1 MKMKNEDVYE
11 TILSAVSI
19 LCLFVLTLLLLS
31 GCSFPRPRYVQGV
44 DVSLGLSVPAT
55 DGAAQISLFEYIS
68 GIKMSSTT
76 NLPFKVVYK
85 EWTTNSYFGVVNV
98 NEHRETE
105 VDMKPVK

>member
-1 MKMKNEDVYE
+1 MKMDKNDIYMMMSS
-11 TILSAVSI
+11 TFAI
-19 LCLFVLTLLLLS
+19 LCLFTLSLLLA
-31 GCSFPRPRYVQGV
+31 GCSSPRYVQGV

-55 DGAAQISLFEYIS
+55 DGAAQISIFEYIS

-105 VDMKPVK
+105 VDMKPVE

>member
-1 MKMKNEDVYE
+1 MKMDKNDIYMMMSSAFV
-11 TILSAVSI
+11 IL
-19 LCLFVLTLLLLS
+19 FLLAFSLILS
-31 GCSFPRPRYVQGV
+31 GCSSPRYVQGV

-68 GIKMSSTT
+68 GIKMASTT

>member
-1 MKMKNEDVYE
+1 MKIDKNDIYMMMSSAFA
-11 TILSAVSI
+11 ILFLLAFS
-19 LCLFVLTLLLLS
+19 LLFS
-31 GCSFPRPRYVQGV
+31 GCSSPRYVQGV

-68 GIKMSSTT
+68 GIKMASTT
-76 NLPFKVVYK
+76 NLPFKVMYK
-85 EWTTNSYFGVVNV
+85 EWTTNSYFGVVNI

>member
-1 MKMKNEDVYE
+1 MQMDKNDIYMMMSSAFV
-11 TILSAVSI
+11 ILFI
-19 LCLFVLTLLLLS
+19 LAFSLILS
-31 GCSFPRPRYVQGV
+31 GCSSPRYVQGV

-85 EWTTNSYFGVVNV
+85 VWTTNSYFGVVNI
-98 NEHRETE
+98 NEHHETE
-105 VDMKPVK
+105 VDMKPVE

>member
-1 MKMKNEDVYE
+1 MKMDKNNIYMM
-11 TILSAVSI
+11 TLSAFAI
-19 LCLFVLTLLLLS
+19 LCFFVVSLFFT
-31 GCSFPRPRYVQGV
+31 GCSSPRYVQGV

-68 GIKMSSTT
+68 GIKMASTT

-105 VDMKPVK
+105 VDMKPAK

>member
-1 MKMKNEDVYE
+1 MKMDKNDIYMMMSSAFV
-11 TILSAVSI
+11 IL
-19 LCLFVLTLLLLS
+19 FLLAFSLILS
-31 GCSFPRPRYVQGV
+31 GCSSPRYVQGV

-85 EWTTNSYFGVVNV
+85 VWTTNSYFGVVNI
-98 NEHRETE
+98 NEHHETE
-105 VDMKPVK
+105 VDMKPME

>member
-1 MKMKNEDVYE
+1 MKMDKNDIYMMMS
-11 TILSAVSI
+11 SAFALLFLLVVS
-19 LCLFVLTLLLLS
+19 LLFS
-31 GCSFPRPRYVQGV
+31 GCSSPRYVQGV

-68 GIKMSSTT
+68 GIKMASTT

>member
-11 TILSAVSI
+11 MILSAFAI
-19 LCLFVLTLLLLS
+19 LFLLAFSLFFV
-31 GCSFPRPRYVQGV
+31 GCSSPRYVQGV

-105 VDMKPVK
+105 VDMKPVE

>member
-1 MKMKNEDVYE
+1 MKMSKNYIYMMMSSAFV
-11 TILSAVSI
+11 IL
-19 LCLFVLTLLLLS
+19 FLLAFSLIFS
-31 GCSFPRPRYVQGV
+31 GCSSPRYVQGV

-68 GIKMSSTT
+68 GIKMASTT

>member
-1 MKMKNEDVYE
+1 MKMNNEDVYE
-11 TILSAVSI
+11 MILSSVSI
-19 LCLFVLTLLLLS
+19 LCLFVLTLLLA
-31 GCSFPRPRYVQGV
+31 GCSSPRYVQGV

-98 NEHRETE
+98 NEHHETE
-105 VDMKPVK
+105 VDMKPVE

>member
-1 MKMKNEDVYE
+1 MKMNKNDIYMMMS
-11 TILSAVSI
+11 SAFAI
-19 LCLFVLTLLLLS
+19 LCLFVVLLLFA
-31 GCSFPRPRYVQGV
+31 GCSSPRYVQGV

-85 EWTTNSYFGVVNV
+85 EWTTNSYFGVVKV

-105 VDMKPVK
+105 VDMKPVE

>member
-1 MKMKNEDVYE
+1 MKFNKEYIYWMICSVFV
-11 TILSAVSI
+11 ILSLLAFS
-19 LCLFVLTLLLLS
+19 LLFS
-31 GCSFPRPRYVQGV
+31 GCSSPRYVQGV

-76 NLPFKVVYK
+76 YLPFKVVYK
-85 EWTTNSYFGVVNV
+85 EWTTNSYFGVINV

>member
-1 MKMKNEDVYE
+1 MMMDKNY
-11 TILSAVSI
+11 IYMMMSSAFAI
-19 LCLFVLTLLLLS
+19 LCLFVVSLIFV
-31 GCSFPRPRYVQGV
+31 GCSSPRYVQGV

-68 GIKMSSTT
+68 GIKMASTT

>member
-1 MKMKNEDVYE
+1 MKMDKNNIYMMMS
-11 TILSAVSI
+11 SAFAI
-19 LCLFVLTLLLLS
+19 LCLFVVSLIFS
-31 GCSFPRPRYVQGV
+31 GCSSPRYVQGV

-68 GIKMSSTT
+68 GIKMASTT

-85 EWTTNSYFGVVNV
+85 EWTTNSYFGVVKV

>member
-1 MKMKNEDVYE
+1 MKMDKNNIYMM
-11 TILSAVSI
+11 TWSAFAI
-19 LCLFVLTLLLLS
+19 LCLFVVSLIFS
-31 GCSFPRPRYVQGV
+31 GCSSPRYVQGV

-85 EWTTNSYFGVVNV
+85 VWTTNSYFGVVNI
-98 NEHRETE
+98 NEHHETE
-105 VDMKPVK
+105 VDMKPVE

>member
-1 MKMKNEDVYE
+1 MKMYKNDIYMMMS
-11 TILSAVSI
+11 IAFAI
-19 LCLFVLTLLLLS
+19 LCFFVVSLLFA
-31 GCSFPRPRYVQGV
+31 GCSSPRYVQGV

-68 GIKMSSTT
+68 GIKMASTT
-76 NLPFKVVYK
+76 NLPFNVVYK
-85 EWTTNSYFGVVNV
+85 EWTTNSYFGVINV

>member
-1 MKMKNEDVYE
+1 MKFNKEYIYWMFCSAFA
-11 TILSAVSI
+11 ILFLIAFS
-19 LCLFVLTLLLLS
+19 LFFV
-31 GCSFPRPRYVQGV
+31 GCSSPRYVQGV

-85 EWTTNSYFGVVNV
+85 VWTTNSYFGVVKV

-105 VDMKPVK
+105 VDMKTMK

>member
-1 MKMKNEDVYE
+1 MKMYKNDIYMMM
-11 TILSAVSI
+11 LSAFAI
-19 LCLFVLTLLLLS
+19 LCLLAFSLLFS
-31 GCSFPRPRYVQGV
+31 GCSSPRYVQGV

-68 GIKMSSTT
+68 GIKMASTT

-98 NEHRETE
+98 NEHHETE

>member
-1 MKMKNEDVYE
+1 MKMVKNDIYMMMS
-11 TILSAVSI
+11 IAFAI
-19 LCLFVLTLLLLS
+19 LCFLVVSLLFA
-31 GCSFPRPRYVQGV
+31 GCSSPRYVQGV

-68 GIKMSSTT
+68 GIKMASTT

-85 EWTTNSYFGVVNV
+85 EWTTNSYFGVINV

>member
-1 MKMKNEDVYE
+1 MKMDKNDIYMM
-11 TILSAVSI
+11 TWSAFAILFLLAFS
-19 LCLFVLTLLLLS
+19 LFLS
-31 GCSFPRPRYVQGV
+31 GCSSPRYVQGV

-85 EWTTNSYFGVVNV
+85 EWTTNSYFGVINV

>member
-1 MKMKNEDVYE
+1 MKMNKNNIYMM
-11 TILSAVSI
+11 TWSAFAI
-19 LCLFVLTLLLLS
+19 LCLFVVSLIFT
-31 GCSFPRPRYVQGV
+31 GCSSPRYVQGV

-85 EWTTNSYFGVVNV
+85 EWTTNSDFGVVNV

>member
-1 MKMKNEDVYE
+1 MM
-11 TILSAVSI
+11 TWSAFAIL
-19 LCLFVLTLLLLS
+19 FLLAFSLILS
-31 GCSFPRPRYVQGV
+31 GCSSPRYVQGV

-68 GIKMSSTT
+68 GIKMASTT

>member
-1 MKMKNEDVYE
+1 MKIDKNDIY
-11 TILSAVSI
+11 IMMSSAFAIMFIIAFS
-19 LCLFVLTLLLLS
+19 LLFS
-31 GCSFPRPRYVQGV
+31 GCSSPRYVQGV

>member
-11 TILSAVSI
+11 MILSAVSI
-19 LCLFVLTLLLLS
+19 LLLFVVLLLFS
-31 GCSFPRPRYVQGV
+31 GCASPRYVQGV

-68 GIKMSSTT
+68 GIKMASTT

-85 EWTTNSYFGVVNV
+85 VWTTNSYFGVVNI

>member
-1 MKMKNEDVYE
+1 M
-11 TILSAVSI
+11 ILSAVSI
-19 LCLFVLTLLLLS
+19 LLLFVVLLLFS
-31 GCSFPRPRYVQGV
+31 GCSSPRYVQGV

-68 GIKMSSTT
+68 GIKMASTT

-85 EWTTNSYFGVVNV
+85 EWTTSSYFGVVNV

-105 VDMKPVK
+105 VDMKPAK

>member
-11 TILSAVSI
+11 MILSAVAI
-19 LCLFVLTLLLLS
+19 LCLFVVLLLFA
-31 GCSFPRPRYVQGV
+31 GCSSPRYVQGV

-68 GIKMSSTT
+68 GIKMASTT

>member
-11 TILSAVSI
+11 MILSAVSI
-19 LCLFVLTLLLLS
+19 LCLFVLTLILS
-31 GCSFPRPRYVQGV
+31 GCSSPRYVQGV

-85 EWTTNSYFGVVNV
+85 EWTTNSYFGVVKV

-105 VDMKPVK
+105 VDMKPVE

>member
-1 MKMKNEDVYE
+1 MKMDKNDIYMMMS
-11 TILSAVSI
+11 SALAT
-19 LCLFVLTLLLLS
+19 LCLLVVSLLFS
-31 GCSFPRPRYVQGV
+31 GCSSPRYVQGV

-76 NLPFKVVYK
+76 NLPFNVVYK
-85 EWTTNSYFGVVNV
+85 EWTTNSYFGVVNI

>member
-1 MKMKNEDVYE
+1 MKMDKNNIYMM
-11 TILSAVSI
+11 TWSAFAI
-19 LCLFVLTLLLLS
+19 LCLFVVSLIFS
-31 GCSFPRPRYVQGV
+31 GCSSPRYVQGV

-68 GIKMSSTT
+68 GIKMASTT

-105 VDMKPVK
+105 VDMKPVE

>member
-11 TILSAVSI
+11 TILSVASI
-19 LCLFVLTLLLLS
+19 LCFFVVLLLFA
-31 GCSFPRPRYVQGV
+31 GCSSPRYVQGV
-44 DVSLGLSVPAT
+44 DVSIGLSVPST